1 MKSGFARSITVVVL
15 ITFIFSACASL
26 PTTGTALTDEERA
39 SAQKTCIAKYTAIG
53 AVGGAALGYLLGS
66 KHSKLETTAIGAA
79 AGGALAFAIAYGKC
93 LAYYSDLK
101 SFPVAGRQETAQKI
115 GYKPSQGYLTK
126 IETLSL
132 NPQGVAPGG
141 KVQMNGSYYVMAPP
155 GEQEVKV
162 TETRMLSYYDP
173 EKKEWTDLGAVDN
186 EITSALGT
194 RKAQGNFDIPKDVP
208 EGRYRVTMKVAAQ
221 GKQDEISKE
230 LLVKKEYAFSGLFL
244 SAKLES
250 LSEDFA
256 VME

>member
-66 KHSKLETTAIGAA
+66 KNSKLETTAIGAA

-93 LAYYSDLK
+93 LAYYSNLS
-101 SFPVAGRQETAQKI
+101 SFPVASRQETAQKI

-244 SAKLES
+244 FTQLQP
-250 LSEDFA
+250 LQEDFA